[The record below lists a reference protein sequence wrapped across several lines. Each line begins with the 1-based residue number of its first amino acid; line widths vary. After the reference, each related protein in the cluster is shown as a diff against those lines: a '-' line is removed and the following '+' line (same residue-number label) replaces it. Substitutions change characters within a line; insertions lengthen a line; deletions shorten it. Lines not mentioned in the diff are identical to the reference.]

1 MLKRLT
7 KTIKQTTKKATE
19 FVDKVINGRDSLG
32 PNIIAI
38 LKQYGDIP
46 IIGIIIGRHPLAG
59 VLVGAIDTV
68 SAFQFKKNIANSP
81 YHGVYSNGGNSP
93 PHKYRAS
100 RKIPHQIEI
109 FTFSSLPLEIFL
121 LQPQNIFKTSSKRG

>member
-7 KTIKQTTKKATE
+7 NTIKQTTKKVGE
-19 FVDKVINGRDSLG
+19 FTNKVINGRDSFG

-46 IIGIIIGRHPLAG
+46 IIGITIGRHPLAG

-81 YHGVYSNGGNSP
+81 YDKLFHLFLKLTLQGGTVLN
-93 PHKYRAS
+93 
-100 RKIPHQIEI
+100 
-109 FTFSSLPLEIFL
+109 LEKNRSYIDDNFACTRF
-121 LQPQNIFKTSSKRG
+121 N